1 MGNKRFIAIPPGV
14 SIKEQL
20 LNMGMSQSEFAA
32 KMKMSEIQAHNLL
45 NGDVRLTTEVA
56 SRLESVLGVPASF
69 WLNLESIYREKLLK
83 AESESNN

>member
-20 LNMGMSQSEFAA
+20 LNIGMSQSEFAA

-45 NGDVRLTTEVA
+45 NGDVRLTAEVA
-56 SRLESVLGVPASF
+56 LQLESVLGVPASF